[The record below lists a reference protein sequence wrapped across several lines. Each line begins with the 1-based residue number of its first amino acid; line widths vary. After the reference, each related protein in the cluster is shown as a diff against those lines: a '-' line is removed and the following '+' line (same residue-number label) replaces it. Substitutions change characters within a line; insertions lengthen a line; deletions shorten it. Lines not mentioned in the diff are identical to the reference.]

1 MRNRLKFFSRNTLV
15 QSTAMSIMT
24 AVLICLIILPIAVL
38 FARSLYDTS
47 GNYIGFLNFNKYL
60 STPSMSSTVTHSV
73 YISSVTMVIST
84 VLGYGYAYA
93 LTRTNIRGKRF
104 FRYIAL
110 IPLFM
115 PTMTHGIGLVY
126 LLGNKGLMT
135 MLGLSVELYGPF
147 GIILSEVIYTF
158 PQAYMMLYV
167 SLSYSDGRLHEASE
181 TLGAGPVR
189 RFFTVTLQDTKYT
202 VVNTMFVCFT
212 LAFTDFGAPKVLG
225 GNYNVLATDIY
236 KQVIGQFNI
245 PMGAV
250 VGSFLIIPALLSFM
264 ADRFTQSRNSGTI
277 SSRATQLKIR
287 KSGARDA
294 FYFIF
299 CSLIALGILMLL
311 GIITFSAFIK
321 NWPYNLNF
329 VLTNFK
335 FDLSTGGLKSF
346 TDSLIM
352 SAITAAA
359 GTAFVFVYTYFI
371 EKGRPAKA
379 LKTTGKLLSL
389 LPMAL
394 PGLVI
399 GLSYIL
405 FFNNPDNP
413 VHFVY
418 GTVVILVA
426 ANVVHFY
433 SVPYVTAASALK
445 KLDGEIETV
454 SESMNVG
461 GAKTFFRVTLPICM
475 PAVAE
480 IAMYY
485 FVNSMV
491 TISALVFIYSA
502 KFPIASVAISNMEDA
517 GNYAKAAA
525 MSVLIIATNVLVR
538 SLYEL
543 IIYKLRKRP
552 GKAGSL

>member
-1 MRNRLKFFSRNTLV
+1 MKKTIKFSGNTLV
-15 QSTAMSIMT
+15 QSVVMSVMT
-24 AVLICLIILPIAVL
+24 AVLICLVILPLTVL
-38 FARSLYDTS
+38 LARALYDTS
-47 GNYIGFLNFNKYL
+47 GNYVGIQNFIKYL

-73 YISSVTMVIST
+73 FISTVTMAIST
-84 VLGYGYAYA
+84 VLGYSYAYA
-93 LTRTNIRGKRF
+93 LTRTDIRGKRI

-126 LLGNKGLMT
+126 LLGKKGFLT
-135 MLGLSVELYGPF
+135 MLGVHVELYGPV

-158 PQAYMMLYV
+158 PQAYMMLFV
-167 SLSYSDGRLHEASE
+167 SLSYADGRLHEASE

-189 RFFTVTLQDTKYT
+189 RFFTVTLPGTKYT
-202 VVNTMFVCFT
+202 VINTMFVSFT

-250 VGSFLIIPALLSFM
+250 VGTFLIIPALISFVV
-264 ADRFTQSRNSGTI
+264 DRLTQRRHSDGI
-277 SSRATQLKIR
+277 SSRATRINIR
-287 KSGARDA
+287 KSGLRDA
-294 FYFIF
+294 LYFIF
-299 CSLIALGILMLL
+299 CSGVALGILLLL
-311 GIITFSAFIK
+311 GIIVFSAFIK
-321 NWPYNLNF
+321 NWPYNLSF
-329 VLTNFK
+329 VLTNFR
-335 FDLSTGGLKSF
+335 FDISTGGLKSF

-352 SAITAAA
+352 STLTAAA

-371 EKGRPAKA
+371 EKGRRMKA
-379 LKTTGKLLSL
+379 LKAAGSMLSL

-405 FFNNPDNP
+405 FFNHPDNP
-413 VHFVY
+413 LHFIY

-426 ANVVHFY
+426 ANIIHFY
-433 SVPYVTAASALK
+433 SVAYITAASALK
-445 KLDGEIETV
+445 NLDSEIEAV

-461 GAKTFFRVTLPICM
+461 GAKTFFRVTLPLCL
-475 PAVAE
+475 PAVIE

-525 MSVLIIATNVLVR
+525 MSVLILVTNVLVR
-538 SLYEL
+538 ILYEL
-543 IIYKLRKRP
+543 FAHRLKKRS
-552 GKAGSL
+552 GKIRQ